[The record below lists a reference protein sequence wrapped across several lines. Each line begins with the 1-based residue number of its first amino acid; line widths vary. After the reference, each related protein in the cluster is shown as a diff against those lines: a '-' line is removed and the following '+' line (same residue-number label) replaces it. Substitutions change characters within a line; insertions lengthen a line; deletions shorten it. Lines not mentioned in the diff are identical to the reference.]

1 MDQNQVL
8 LERQYP
14 ERHRRLLG
22 CRNCRFRHQSLY
34 LWLIDRYRHLLMVI
48 MMVLV
53 HKHYRASLNLY
64 FRLILHRNL
73 HPFRQQVLLKEFY
86 LQAHLL
92 VLQP

>member
-1 MDQNQVL
+1 MEIPSVL
-8 LERQYP
+8 CDAFPLPASDE
-14 ERHRRLLG
+14 G
-22 CRNCRFRHQSLY
+22 SLMVTSWMVA
-34 LWLIDRYRHLLMVI
+34 WLIDLYRHLLMVI

-92 VLQP
+92 VPQP